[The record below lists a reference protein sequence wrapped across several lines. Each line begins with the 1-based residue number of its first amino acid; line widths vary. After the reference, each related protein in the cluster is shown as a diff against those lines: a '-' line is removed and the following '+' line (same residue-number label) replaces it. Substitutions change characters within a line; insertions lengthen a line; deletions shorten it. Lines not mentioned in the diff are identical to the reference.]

1 MQGIQLNS
9 MIEWTIDKNGNGP
22 LKAFQ
27 NLDLASGNFNNA
39 NNALRDLTSAI
50 VRHKIAN
57 STIEQILQARNAV
70 RQAIISDIAKQ
81 AKGWGVYLATVEITD
96 VRILSANLF
105 TNLQT
110 QFREENNKKATLERM
125 EVENGIWIEQQQHSL
140 T

>member
-57 STIEQILQARNAV
+57 STIE
-70 RQAIISDIAKQ
+70 
-81 AKGWGVYLATVEITD
+81 
-96 VRILSANLF
+96 
-105 TNLQT
+105 
-110 QFREENNKKATLERM
+110 
-125 EVENGIWIEQQQHSL
+125 
-140 T
+140 